1 HAPLA
6 LAQAASGVPGG
17 SPLFTSLL
25 NYRHSRRSH
34 QRAQEAATGGGA
46 FEGITSL
53 PTRQATNYPVT
64 VAVDDNGTGFG
75 VTVEAVPAADAD
87 VIAGLLRT
95 CLTGLVDALVDAPET
110 RLADVG
116 VLAAR
121 ERDRMLTEWNDTEA
135 PVEAGTI
142 ADLFEAQAARTPGA
156 PAIESG
162 DVTLT
167 YAELDSRADRLARRL
182 AGLGVG
188 PESLVGVCLERGA
201 DLLVALLGVLKA
213 GGAYVPLDPDY
224 PKERLAYVVRDA
236 RLGAVLTTRDLDQA
250 VPGDVPR
257 VLLDDPAG
265 MSADGVPARDVL
277 RPEHPAYVIY
287 TSGSTGRPKG
297 VLVSHA
303 GVASMVAGQQR
314 HLGVGPG
321 ARVGQF
327 ASAAFDTFGW
337 EWLMALLTGATL
349 VVMPTDQ
356 RLGEALPR
364 WLTARRITHVTLPPA
379 VLATLDE
386 TAVDPHTVLIVA
398 GEACAPELMARW
410 ARTHPMYNS
419 YGPTETTVDAT
430 LWRCD
435 PDADLVAIGRPVVN
449 TRVYVL
455 DEWLEPV
462 PVGVAGEVYV
472 AGAGLAR
479 GYAGRPVLTAERF
492 VADPFA
498 GNGTRLY
505 RTGDRARWTPD
516 GELVFAGRTDD
527 QVKIRGFRIEPGE
540 VEAVLTTQARVRQAA
555 VVVRQDTPGDRRL
568 VAYVVPAGPEE
579 EADVL
584 AAAVREFAAE
594 WLPQYMVP
602 SAVVVL
608 DALPLTVNGKLD
620 RGALPAPR
628 YGRGGGER
636 DGARG
641 PAGALEETVCAAF
654 AEVLGLERVGV
665 DDDFFALGGHSLLAV
680 SLRERLRARGVTV
693 SVRDLVAHP
702 TPARLMGA
710 LGLSSVRDAL
720 GGLLPIRTGGS
731 EPAFFFV
738 HPAGGLSWC
747 YMPFAR
753 FVPEGHPLYGLQ
765 AQGLDG
771 TSRPAGSVAEMA
783 AAYVDRIR
791 SVQESG
797 PYHIVGWSFGG
808 TPAHEIAV
816 RLRAA
821 GEQVSLILLDAYP
834 PDPAAER
841 PGGTLD
847 AADVDAGMVA
857 RIRTELGEL
866 LGGFSD
872 EELLVMARVYRN
884 NAALRAGH
892 AFGRFDGR
900 TLLVVAEEGKPAG
913 FCAEALWQPYVTGAV
928 DAVALPCEHSG
939 MARPEVLEQ
948 VWRAVAHWL
957 DHA

>member
-1 HAPLA
+1 MSAASVVTVVSGRADLLPEPLPFRNFVARARLGVSREEHERYFADLLGDVEETTAPYGLLDVHGDGRDVVRAHLRLDEELGGRVREAARSLGTSAATVFHLAWARVLAAVSGRDDVVFGTVLVGRMNAGAGADRIPGLFLNTLPVRVRVGDTGVTRALSERREQLAELLVHEHAPLA

-17 SPLFTSLL
+17 
-25 NYRHSRRSH
+25 
-34 QRAQEAATGGGA
+34 
-46 FEGITSL
+46 
-53 PTRQATNYPVT
+53 
-64 VAVDDNGTGFG
+64 
-75 VTVEAVPAADAD
+75 
-87 VIAGLLRT
+87 
-95 CLTGLVDALVDAPET
+95 
-110 RLADVG
+110 
-116 VLAAR
+116 VLA
-121 ERDRMLTEWNDTEA
+121 
-135 PVEAGTI
+135 
-142 ADLFEAQAARTPGA
+142 
-156 PAIESG
+156 
-162 DVTLT
+162 
-167 YAELDSRADRLARRL
+167 
-182 AGLGVG
+182 
-188 PESLVGVCLERGA
+188 RG
-201 DLLVALLGVLKA
+201 G
-213 GGAYVPLDPDY
+213 
-224 PKERLAYVVRDA
+224 
-236 RLGAVLTTRDLDQA
+236 
-250 VPGDVPR
+250 
-257 VLLDDPAG
+257 
-265 MSADGVPARDVL
+265 L

-297 VLVSHA
+297 VLVSHV
-303 GVASMVAGQQR
+303 GVASMVAGQHR
-314 HLGVGPG
+314 DLGVGPG

-349 VVMPTDQ
+349 VVIPTDQ

-364 WLTARRITHVTLPPA
+364 WLTAHRITHVTLPPA
-379 VLATLDE
+379 VLATFDE
-386 TAVDPHTVLIVA
+386 SAVDPETVLVVA
-398 GEACAPELMARW
+398 GESCTPELMARW
-410 ARTHPMYNS
+410 ARTHPMFNS

-430 LWRCD
+430 LWRCEA
-435 PDADLVAIGRPVVN
+435 DAALVAIGRPVVN

-455 DEWLEPV
+455 DERLDPV
-462 PVGVAGEVYV
+462 PVGVPGELYV
-472 AGAGLAR
+472 AGAGPAR
-479 GYAGRPVLTAERF
+479 GYAGRPGLTAERF

-516 GELVFAGRTDD
+516 GRLVFAGRSDD

-540 VEAVLTTQARVRQAA
+540 VEAVLTTQAGVGQAA
-555 VVVRQDTPGDRRL
+555 VVVREDTPGDKRL
-568 VAYVVPAGPEE
+568 VAYVVPADPGQD
-579 EADVL
+579 ADVL
-584 AAAVREFAAE
+584 AVAVREFAAE
-594 WLPQYMVP
+594 WLPRYMVP

-620 RGALPAPR
+620 RRALPAPR
-628 YGRGGGER
+628 HGQGGEAT
-636 DGARG
+636 GARG

-654 AEVLGLERVGV
+654 AEVLGLERVAV
-665 DDDFFALGGHSLLAV
+665 DDDFFALGWHSLLAV
-680 SLRERLRARGVTV
+680 SLRERLRARGVTM
-693 SVRDLVAHP
+693 SMRDLVAHP

-720 GGLLPIRTGGS
+720 GGLLPIRTAGS

-747 YMPFAR
+747 YMPLAR

-771 TSRPAGSVAEMA
+771 CSEPAGSVAEMA
-783 AAYVDRIR
+783 AAYVERIR

-841 PGGTLD
+841 PGGTPD
-847 AADVDAGMVA
+847 AAEVDSAMVA
-857 RIRTELGEL
+857 RIRAELGQL

-872 EELLVMARVYRN
+872 DELRVMARVYRN
-884 NAALRAGH
+884 NAALRSGH
-892 AFGRFDGR
+892 TFGRFDGR

-913 FCAEALWQPYVTGAV
+913 FRAGALWEPYATGPVAAV
-928 DAVALPCEHSG
+928 GLPCEHSG

-948 VWRAVAHWL
+948 VWQAVTQWL
-957 DHA
+957 DQA